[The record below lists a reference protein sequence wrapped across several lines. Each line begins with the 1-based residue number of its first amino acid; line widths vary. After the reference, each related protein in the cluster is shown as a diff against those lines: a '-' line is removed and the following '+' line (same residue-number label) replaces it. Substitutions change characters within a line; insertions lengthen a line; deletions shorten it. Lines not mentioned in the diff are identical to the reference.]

1 MTQTAYSARCAA
13 TTRSGVGCKNPA
25 MSGGPWCHGHHPD
38 RARERV
44 RIASAGGRPGSWPA
58 PDIGEEELAAR
69 NKALARENRGSAALD
84 TLIDTRARQLKGDKP
99 TIDRQRAQDAI
110 RDAETRRAWAEWHRA
125 QAERHRATLDDLI
138 AHHERAADRLEGGG
152 GGS

>member
-1 MTQTAYSARCAA
+1 MTQTAYSARCEAN
-13 TTRSGVGCKNPA
+13 TRSGDGCKNPA
-25 MSGGPWCHGHHPD
+25 LSGDRFCPGHHPD

-44 RIASAGGRPGSWPA
+44 RIASAGGRPGSCPA

-84 TLIDTRARQLKGDKP
+84 TLIDTRAKQDEGEPP

-110 RDAETRRAWAEWHRA
+110 RSARTRRAWAEWHRA
-125 QAERHRATLDDLI
+125 PRRSAT
-138 AHHERAADRLEGGG
+138 GPP
-152 GGS
+152 